1 MPLLW
6 CSLLVYLV
14 GLGHYA
20 LEQSQA
26 LGALWADLTAAG
38 TDVGQ
43 LWPVLTGGRHGL
55 EPAAAFVAGFEA
67 PPALGAV
74 AALEWYVVL
83 GVVLGGAIAVVGLG
97 RLAWQETVRG
107 PITMGETVVLGIAL
121 AVAAGLTGGPL
132 LAGTVLLPFCF
143 GVVVHHTRR
152 LPGWTPS
159 PLYVLPVLGPVAG
172 VGLGVVGYESIPL
185 EVVVLVFLPIGG
197 GLWLPLRATIRKRFG
212 R

>member
-6 CSLLVYLV
+6 CSLFVYVL

-20 LEQSQA
+20 FEHTHA
-26 LGALWADLTAAG
+26 LGTLWAELVAAG
-38 TDVGQ
+38 TETSQ
-43 LWPVLTGGRHGL
+43 LWAVLTGDRHGL
-55 EPAAAFVAGFEA
+55 TPATTFALGFDV
-67 PPALGAV
+67 PPALGTV
-74 AALEWYVVL
+74 AALEWYVLVGGL
-83 GVVLGGAIAVVGLG
+83 LGGAIALVGLG

-107 PITMGETVVLGIAL
+107 PITMGETVVLAIAL
-121 AVAAGLTGGPL
+121 ALAAGLTGGPL

-159 PLYVLPVLGPVAG
+159 YLYVLPVFGPAAGIALGVAG
-172 VGLGVVGYESIPL
+172 SATLPL
-185 EVVVLVFLPIGG
+185 EIVAFGLLPIVG